1 MRRIQQRFVG
11 RENAV
16 AFHVEWEDTKNE
28 AGLRKGTGGQSV
40 SKQLIVLAALN
51 RSITNQQVALD
62 RMRERE
68 EADDEETSSSSC
80 SSSTSSP
87 SLSPSSSLSSLGGE
101 VECFDSVIVD
111 RFECFDT
118 ALLKIEDSCR
128 KFQKAMLM

>member
-11 RENAV
+11 KENAV

-87 SLSPSSSLSSLGGE
+87 SSSPSSSLSSLGGE

>member
-68 EADDEETSSSSC
+68 EADDEEISSSSC

-87 SLSPSSSLSSLGGE
+87 TSSPSSSLSSLGGE

>member
-68 EADDEETSSSSC
+68 EADDEEISSSSC

-87 SLSPSSSLSSLGGE
+87 SSSPSSSLSSLGGE

>member
-68 EADDEETSSSSC
+68 EADDEERSSSSC

-87 SLSPSSSLSSLGGE
+87 TSSPSSSLSSLGGE

>member
-87 SLSPSSSLSSLGGE
+87 SSSPSSSLSSLGGE

>member
-68 EADDEETSSSSC
+68 EADDEERSSSSC

-87 SLSPSSSLSSLGGE
+87 SSSPSSSLSSLGGE

>member
-68 EADDEETSSSSC
+68 EADDEEISSSSC
-80 SSSTSSP
+80 SSSASSP
-87 SLSPSSSLSSLGGE
+87 SSSPSSSLSSLGGE

>member
-68 EADDEETSSSSC
+68 EADDEERSSSSC
-80 SSSTSSP
+80 SSPTSSP
-87 SLSPSSSLSSLGGE
+87 TSSPSSSLSSLGGE

>member
-87 SLSPSSSLSSLGGE
+87 TSSPSSSLSSLGGE